1 VIRYRKV
8 PRPPPY
14 ESAEIKK
21 QCLRPRYHCQAGG
34 FHYIFIAVRYMIMS
48 NCVAE
53 ELLIN
58 LAQFCLQQIWQL
70 IYNVGRRQFL
80 SVN

>member
-1 VIRYRKV
+1 M
-8 PRPPPY
+8 
-14 ESAEIKK
+14 SA
-21 QCLRPRYHCQAGG
+21 PSRYHCQAGG
-34 FHYIFIAVRYMIMS
+34 FHYIFITVRYMIMS
-48 NCVAE
+48 NCVAG

-70 IYNVGRRQFL
+70 IYNVRRRQFL